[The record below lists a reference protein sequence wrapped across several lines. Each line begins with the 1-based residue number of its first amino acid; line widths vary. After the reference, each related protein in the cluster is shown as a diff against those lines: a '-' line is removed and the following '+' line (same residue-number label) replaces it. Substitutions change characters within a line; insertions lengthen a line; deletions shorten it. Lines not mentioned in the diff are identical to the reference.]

1 MSTTSPLCL
10 EELHQILTDTQL
22 SALPNSAIQ
31 LLEISQDS
39 ENGIAEF
46 AQPIEGDPGLTSQV
60 LRFVNSSYF
69 GFSQTISSVKMAI
82 NLVGMRA
89 IKNFA
94 LWNAVFS
101 LMPNP
106 KSGPFRLHTLWQDSL
121 RRALF
126 ARRIGLLLGLKDAE
140 EVFAG
145 ALLQDMAIPMLVSAL
160 PKEYTEIL
168 ESVRENGY
176 RLSELE
182 RVRFG
187 WDHGIAA
194 GITGRSWNLPEN
206 LVHLIESHINVSF
219 DIDKDLEPEERAMA
233 LSALLPTVANDLWPE
248 FEIFCENYNRFVPT
262 GSPTTRD
269 LLDEIDAEFVEF
281 APMMKVGAPSM
292 TLVMYYDQTE
302 KTLSKNSAS
311 DAELTKPQPST
322 IQ

>member
-1 MSTTSPLCL
+1 MSTASPLCL
-10 EELHQILTDTQL
+10 DQLHRILTDTQL

-39 ENGIAEF
+39 NNGIAEF
-46 AQPIEGDPGLTSQV
+46 AQPIESDPGLASQV

-106 KSGPFRLHTLWQDSL
+106 RSNIFRLSILWQDSL

-126 ARRIGLLLGLKDAE
+126 ARRMGKLLGLKDAE

-145 ALLQDMAIPMLVSAL
+145 ALLQDMVIPMLVDAL
-160 PKEYTEIL
+160 PKEYAEML
-168 ESVRENGY
+168 EAVRNKGY

-194 GITGRSWNLPEN
+194 GITGRSWNLPEE
-206 LVHLIESHINVSF
+206 LVHLIESHIDLSN
-219 DIDKDLEPEERAMA
+219 DMDKPQRPAEQAIA
-233 LSALLPTVANDLWPE
+233 FSALLPTVTSNLWPE
-248 FEIFCENYNRFVPT
+248 FETFREHYNHHVPA
-262 GSPTTRD
+262 GSPTVRE
-269 LLDEIDAEFVEF
+269 LFEEIDAEFVEF
-281 APMMKVGAPSM
+281 APMMKIGTPST
-292 TLVMYYDQTE
+292 TLVMHYDQAE
-302 KTLSKNSAS
+302 AAS
-311 DAELTKPQPST
+311 DETTATGNGDS
-322 IQ
+322 

>member
-1 MSTTSPLCL
+1 MSTANPLCL
-10 EELHQILTDTQL
+10 DELHRILTDTQL

-39 ENGIAEF
+39 NNGIVEF
-46 AQPIEGDPGLTSQV
+46 AQPIEGDPGLASQV

-106 KSGPFRLHTLWQDSL
+106 KSSVFHLSTLWQDSL

-126 ARRIGLLLGLKDAE
+126 ARRMGKLLGLKDAE

-145 ALLQDMAIPMLVSAL
+145 ALLQDMVIPMLAETL
-160 PKEYTEIL
+160 PKEYTEML
-168 ESVRENGY
+168 EVVRDTGQ
-176 RLSELE
+176 RLSDLE
-182 RVRFG
+182 RARFG

-194 GITGRSWNLPEN
+194 GITGRSWNLPED
-206 LVHLIESHINVSF
+206 LVHLIEYHIDLSN
-219 DIDKDLEPEERAMA
+219 DIHKPLETHERAIA
-233 LSALLPTVANDLWPE
+233 FSALLPTVANTLWPE
-248 FEIFCENYNRFVPT
+248 FETFRTHYNLYVPE
-262 GSPTTRD
+262 GSPTIREVFQ
-269 LLDEIDAEFVEF
+269 EIDEEFIEF
-281 APMMKVGAPSM
+281 APMIRIGTPSV
-292 TLVMYYDQTE
+292 TLAMHYDQAE
-302 KTLSKNSAS
+302 IAFNAAASENDESADQS
-311 DAELTKPQPST
+311 
-322 IQ
+322 

>member
-1 MSTTSPLCL
+1 MSTASPLCL
-10 EELHQILTDTQL
+10 DQLHRILTDTQL

-39 ENGIAEF
+39 NNGIVEF
-46 AQPIEGDPGLTSQV
+46 AQPIESDPGLASQV

-69 GFSQTISSVKMAI
+69 GFAQTISSVKMAI

-106 KSGPFRLHTLWQDSL
+106 KSSIFRLPILWQDSL

-126 ARRIGLLLGLKDAE
+126 ARRVGKLLGLKEAE

-145 ALLQDMAIPMLVSAL
+145 ALLQDMVIPMLANAL
-160 PKEYTEIL
+160 PKDYAEML
-168 ESVRENGY
+168 ESVHDKGY

-194 GITGRSWNLPEN
+194 GITGRSWNLPED
-206 LVHLIESHINVSF
+206 LVHLIECHIDLSH
-219 DIDKDLEPEERAMA
+219 DIDKPLQPEERAIA
-233 LSALLPTVANDLWPE
+233 FSSLLPTVANNLWPE
-248 FEIFCENYNRFVPT
+248 FETFCDYYARHLPD
-262 GSPTTRD
+262 GSPTVRD
-269 LLDEIDAEFVEF
+269 LLEKIDAEFVEL
-281 APMMKVGAPSM
+281 APMMKVGTPST
-292 TLVMYYDQTE
+292 TLAMYYDQAE
-302 KTLSKNSAS
+302 AMLNEASATGES
-311 DAELTKPQPST
+311 
-322 IQ
+322 

>member
-1 MSTTSPLCL
+1 MSTASPLCL
-10 EELHQILTDTQL
+10 EELQRILTDTQL

-39 ENGIAEF
+39 NNGIAEF

-106 KSGPFRLHTLWQDSL
+106 KTGPFRMVTLWQDSL

-126 ARRIGLLLGLKDAE
+126 ARRIGKLLGLKDAE
-140 EVFAG
+140 EVFAA
-145 ALLQDMAIPMLVSAL
+145 ALLQDMAIPMLANAL
-160 PKEYTEIL
+160 PKDYAEML
-168 ESVRENGY
+168 ESVKQAGF

-182 RVRFG
+182 RIRFG
-187 WDHGIAA
+187 WDHAIAA
-194 GITGRSWNLPEN
+194 GITGRSWKLPDD
-206 LVHLIESHINVSF
+206 LVHLIEDHVNLSLEIEN
-219 DIDKDLEPEERAMA
+219 DLAPEERAIA
-233 LSALLPTVANDLWPE
+233 FSALLPTVANALWPE
-248 FEIFCENYNRFVPT
+248 FEIFCDYYKRYLPENAPT
-262 GSPTTRD
+262 VRE
-269 LLDEIDAEFVEF
+269 LLETIDEEFVEF
-281 APMMKVGAPSM
+281 APMMKVGAPPM
-292 TLVMYYDQTE
+292 TLVMHYDQAEEMLRLT
-302 KTLSKNSAS
+302 SAT
-311 DAELTKPQPST
+311 AE
-322 IQ
+322 